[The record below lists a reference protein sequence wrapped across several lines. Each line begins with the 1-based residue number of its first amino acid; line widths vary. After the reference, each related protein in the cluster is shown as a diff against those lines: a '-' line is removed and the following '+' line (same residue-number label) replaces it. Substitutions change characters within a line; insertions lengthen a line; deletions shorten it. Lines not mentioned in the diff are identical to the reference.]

1 MPIRALMQQADTGD
15 WLSFAGLQDT
25 LSAATPAEVPALL
38 TTLETRVRQQGLH
51 AVGFVSYEAA
61 PGFDA
66 KLSCHAP
73 GVLPPAWFALFD
85 ACRAVAA
92 PTPVQ
97 PPALDWQPSLAQ
109 ADYTAAIARIHD
121 YIGAGDTY
129 QVNFSYRLRAELGTV
144 PGGSN
149 AGGAGAESLFQAMVA
164 GQRTGLGA
172 FIDSDDWAIC
182 SASPELFFI
191 RRGRHVESRPMKGTA
206 SRAVGDADQ
215 AQARWLAGSAKNRA
229 ENTMITDM
237 VRNDLG
243 RIADTGS
250 VTTGGLFR
258 IEAYPTVWQ
267 MTSSVSATTDAG
279 LAEVFRALFP
289 AASIT
294 GAPKRRTMEI
304 IRELEPAPREIYTG
318 AIGFVAPGGD
328 AQFNVAIRTA
338 LVDKRRGEAEYGVGG
353 GIVWDSRAAEE
364 HAETRA
370 KAQILHRRPA
380 AADTDTF
387 ELLET
392 LLWTPQC
399 GYALLEDHLDRMTRS
414 AAHFRRPLD
423 RRTVFAALD
432 EAAAGLPATA
442 HRVRL
447 LVDRCGQP
455 TVSAQ
460 RLDASPAPRRLAIA
474 RQGLAVA
481 GNAFVH
487 HKTTRRDVYETA
499 RREALAGTAADDVL
513 LVNLAGEVTESTIAN
528 LVVDLGGI
536 LVTPPLD
543 AGLLP
548 GLYRA
553 GLLAAGTVVERRLS
567 PDDVRRAQAVY
578 LVNSVRGMWP
588 VTVV

>member
-15 WLSFAGLQDT
+15 WLAFQGPQGT
-25 LSAATPAEVPALL
+25 LSAATAAEVPALL
-38 TTLETRVRQQGLH
+38 TTLESRTRQRGLH

-66 KLSCHAP
+66 KLACNAP

-85 ACRAVAA
+85 ACGPVAA
-92 PTPVQ
+92 PPPGP
-97 PPALDWQPSLAQ
+97 PPALHWAPSLTH
-109 ADYTAAIARIHD
+109 ADYTAVIERIHD

-129 QVNFSYRLRAELGTV
+129 QVNFSYRLRAGLGDRAT
-144 PGGSN
+144 GGSS
-149 AGGAGAESLFQAMVA
+149 AEDLFYAMVA

-172 FIDSDDWAIC
+172 FLDTDDWAVC
-182 SASPELFFI
+182 SASPELFFT
-191 RRGRHVESRPMKGTA
+191 RRGRRLESRPMKGTA
-206 SRAVGDADQ
+206 ARAAGDADQ
-215 AQARWLAGSAKNRA
+215 SQARWLAGSAKNRA
-229 ENTMITDM
+229 ENAMITDM

-250 VTTGGLFR
+250 VTTAGLFR

-267 MTSSVSATTDAG
+267 MTSSVSGTADAG

-304 IRELEPAPREIYTG
+304 IRELEAGPREIYTG
-318 AIGFVAPGGD
+318 AIGYVAPNGD

-338 LVDKRRGEAEYGVGG
+338 LVDKRRGQAEYGVGG

-364 HAETRA
+364 HAETLA
-370 KAQILHRRPA
+370 KARILHSRPA
-380 AADTDTF
+380 DAEAF

-399 GYALLEDHLDRMTRS
+399 GYALLEDHLDRLTRS

-423 RRTVFAALD
+423 RHTVLAALD
-432 EAAAGLPATA
+432 AAAAGLPATA

-487 HKTTRRDVYETA
+487 HKTTRRDVYATA

-513 LVNLAGEVTESTIAN
+513 LVNLAGEVTESTVAN
-528 LVVDLGGI
+528 LVVDLDGT
-536 LVTPPLD
+536 LVTPPIG

-553 GLLAAGTVVERRLS
+553 GLLAAGTVVERPLT
-567 PDDVRRAQAVY
+567 PDDVRRARAVY

>member
-1 MPIRALMQQADTGD
+1 MQQADTGD
-15 WLSFAGLQDT
+15 WLAFEGLQDT
-25 LSAATPAEVPALL
+25 LSAAAPVEVPALL
-38 TTLETRVRQQGLH
+38 TTLESRVRHEGLH

-61 PGFDA
+61 SGFDA

-85 ACRAVAA
+85 ACRPVAA
-92 PTPVQ
+92 P
-97 PPALDWQPSLAQ
+97 PPGPPPNLHWQPSLSQ
-109 ADYTAAIARIHD
+109 VDYTAAIARIHD

-129 QVNFSYRLRAELGTV
+129 QVNFSYRLRAE
-144 PGGSN
+144 
-149 AGGAGAESLFQAMVA
+149 AGPAQGRAVAGAGAEDLFHTMVA

-172 FIDSDDWAIC
+172 FIDTDDWAIC
-182 SASPELFFI
+182 SASPELFFA
-191 RRGRHVESRPMKGTA
+191 RRGRRLESRPMKGTA
-206 SRAVGDADQ
+206 SRAAGDADQ

-250 VTTGGLFR
+250 VATGALFR

-267 MTSSVSATTDAG
+267 MTSSVSGATDAG

-304 IRELEPAPREIYTG
+304 IRELEPTPREIYTG
-318 AIGFVAPGGD
+318 AIGYLAPNGD

-338 LVDKRRGEAEYGVGG
+338 LVDKHRGRAEYGVGG

-380 AADTDTF
+380 EDAAFD
-387 ELLET
+387 LLET
-392 LLWTPQC
+392 LLWTPER

-414 AAHFRRPLD
+414 AARFRRPFN
-423 RRTVFAALD
+423 RRTVLAALHQ
-432 EAAAGLPATA
+432 ATAGLPATA
-442 HRVRL
+442 QRVRL

-455 TVSAQ
+455 TVSAHP
-460 RLDASPAPRRLAIA
+460 LDGSPAPRRLAIA

-481 GNAFVH
+481 GNPFVH

-499 RREALAGTAADDVL
+499 RREALAGAAADDVL

-528 LVVDLGGI
+528 LVVDLDGV
-536 LVTPPLD
+536 LVTPPLA

-553 GLLAAGTVVERRLS
+553 QLLAAGTVVEHRLT
-567 PDDVRRAQAVY
+567 PADVRRARAVY